1 MISGLTSTSKKK
13 GRIHMP
19 RFIPTRS
26 GAGIPAIQET
36 AKKRIVATFFSD
48 KEAPDAAENMLKVC
62 CDALNAVAPTA
73 PTPKAARERCGK

>member
-26 GAGIPAIQET
+26 GAGIPAIQDM
-36 AKKRIVATFFSD
+36 AKKRIVATFFID
-48 KEAPDAAENMLKVC
+48 KDAPDAAENMLKVC

>member
-1 MISGLTSTSKKK
+1 
-13 GRIHMP
+13 MP

-26 GAGIPAIQET
+26 AIQDT
-36 AKKRIVATFFSD
+36 AKKRIVATFFID
-48 KEAPDAAENMLKVC
+48 KDAPDAAENMLKVC

>member
-1 MISGLTSTSKKK
+1 MISGLTSASKKK

-26 GAGIPAIQET
+26 GAGIPAIQDT
-36 AKKRIVATFFSD
+36 AKKRIAAAFFVD
-48 KEAPDAAENMLKVC
+48 KAAPDAADAMLKIC

-73 PTPKAARERCGK
+73 PTPKAARGRCGK

>member
-13 GRIHMP
+13 RKDTYAPFHPHPLRRWHSRHSGHGKEAYRGDF
-19 RFIPTRS
+19 FI
-26 GAGIPAIQET
+26 
-36 AKKRIVATFFSD
+36 D
-48 KEAPDAAENMLKVC
+48 KDAPDAAENMLKVC